1 MKFCTVERDGHM
13 LLVTMNRP
21 EVRNALHRAAS
32 DELDGVWDTYEGDPD
47 LRVAILTG
55 AGDRAF
61 SAGYDVKDSSE
72 RRGAEFLADR
82 HPRGIGGLTHRAMA
96 KPIIAA
102 ANGFALG
109 GGLELALACDLIVA
123 AEHAEFGLPEPR
135 IGFMALDGGMHRLPR
150 HIPLKTAMSMLL
162 TGRRISA
169 REALQIGLVNEVVAL
184 PDLLPAAR
192 RWAGLILECA
202 PLSVQATKEMT
213 LAGLD
218 LPLPAAMALLTP
230 AAARAMASPDQDEGV
245 AAFREKRPPRWT
257 GR

>member
-1 MKFCTVERDGHM
+1 MEFCKVEREGH
-13 LLVTMNRP
+13 LLVVTMNRP

-32 DELDGVWDTYEGDPD
+32 DELDGVWDAYEADPD

-61 SAGYDVKDSSE
+61 SAGYDVKDSGA

-82 HPRGIGGLTHRAMA
+82 HPRGIGGLAHRAMS

-102 ANGFALG
+102 ANGYALG
-109 GGLELALACDLIVA
+109 GGLELALACDLIIA

-150 HIPLKTAMSMLL
+150 HVPLKIAMSMLL

-169 REALQIGLVNEVVAL
+169 REALRIGLVNEVVPLA
-184 PDLLPAAR
+184 DLFPAAR

-213 LAGLD
+213 MAGLD

-245 AAFREKRPPRWT
+245 AAFREKRQPRWT